1 MIEMAKI
8 IRDDEISIQLLKDKT
23 VAVIGYGSQGEAQAK
38 NIRDSGIDT
47 IIGLRRGGVSW
58 RKASEDGFQV
68 YEIGEAVKRGNVIL
82 MLIPDPVQPAVYRDF
97 VEPNVPKGSALVFA
111 HAFNIHY
118 KQIVPP
124 QWLDVVLVA
133 PKAPG
138 PALREAYVRGSGVPG
153 LIAVHQDYTGN
164 ASKVAMELAK
174 ALGLSRIGL
183 IETSFKEEVETDLF
197 GEQAVLCGG
206 VSSLI
211 KSGFEIL
218 VEAGY
223 QPEVAYFEV
232 LNELKLIVDLIW
244 SKGLSGMWQAVSDTA
259 KYGGLT
265 RGPYLIDE
273 DVKRKMKKLLED
285 IQSGVFA
292 REWILENSSNQ
303 VVLKMLVEREK
314 SHLIENVGRKI
325 RSMVYG

>member
-1 MIEMAKI
+1 MARI
-8 IRDDEISIQLLKDKT
+8 IRDDEISIELIKNKT

-38 NIRDSGIDT
+38 NIRDSGVKT
-47 IIGLRRGGVSW
+47 IIGLRREGSSW
-58 RKASEDGFQV
+58 KRASEDGFEV
-68 YEIGEAVKRGNVIL
+68 YEIGEAVKRSSIIL
-82 MLIPDPVQPAVYRDF
+82 MLIPDPAQPAVYRDH
-97 VEPNVPKGSALVFA
+97 VEPNVSKGSTLVFA
-111 HAFNIHY
+111 HAFNVHY
-118 KQIVPP
+118 RQIVPSP
-124 QWLDVVLVA
+124 WLDVVLVA

-138 PALREAYVRGSGVPG
+138 PALRDAYVRGTGVPG

-164 ASKVAMELAK
+164 ASRTVREVAK
-174 ALGLSRIGL
+174 AVGLSRIGL

-265 RGPYLIDE
+265 RGPILIDE
-273 DVKRKMKKLLED
+273 DVKRKMRKLLED
-285 IQSGVFA
+285 VQTGVFA

-303 VVLKMLVEREK
+303 VVLKTLVERERN
-314 SHLIENVGRKI
+314 HMIETVGRKI

>member
-1 MIEMAKI
+1 MARI
-8 IRDDEISIQLLKDKT
+8 IRDDEISIELIKNKT

-38 NIRDSGIDT
+38 NIRDSGVKT
-47 IIGLRRGGVSW
+47 IIGLRREGASW
-58 RKASEDGFQV
+58 KRASEDGFEV
-68 YEIGEAVKRGNVIL
+68 YEIGEAVKRSSIIL
-82 MLIPDPVQPAVYRDF
+82 MLIPDPAQPAVYRDH
-97 VEPNVPKGSALVFA
+97 VEPNVSKGSTLVFA

-118 KQIVPP
+118 RQIVPSP
-124 QWLDVVLVA
+124 WLDVVLVA

-138 PALREAYVRGSGVPG
+138 PALRDAYVRGTGVPG

-164 ASKVAMELAK
+164 ASRTVRELAK
-174 ALGLSRIGL
+174 AVGLSRIGL

-265 RGPYLIDE
+265 RGPILIDE
-273 DVKRKMKKLLED
+273 DVKRKMRKLLED
-285 IQSGVFA
+285 VQTGVFA

-303 VVLKMLVEREK
+303 VVLKTLVERERN
-314 SHLIENVGRKI
+314 HLIETVGRKI

>member
-1 MIEMAKI
+1 MARI
-8 IRDDEISIQLLKDKT
+8 IRDDEISIELIKNKT

-38 NIRDSGIDT
+38 NIRDSGVKT
-47 IIGLRRGGVSW
+47 IIGLRREGASW
-58 RKASEDGFQV
+58 KRASEDGFEV
-68 YEIGEAVKRGNVIL
+68 YEIGEAVKRGSIIL
-82 MLIPDPVQPAVYRDF
+82 MLIPDPAQPAVYRDH
-97 VEPNVPKGSALVFA
+97 VEPNVSKGSTLVFA

-118 KQIVPP
+118 RQIVPSP
-124 QWLDVVLVA
+124 WLDVVLVA

-138 PALREAYVRGSGVPG
+138 PALRDAYVRGTGVPG

-164 ASKVAMELAK
+164 ASRTVREVAK
-174 ALGLSRIGL
+174 AVGLSRIGL

-265 RGPYLIDE
+265 RGPILIDE
-273 DVKRKMKKLLED
+273 DVKRKMRRLLED
-285 IQSGVFA
+285 VQTGVFA

-303 VVLKMLVEREK
+303 IVLKTLVEKERN
-314 SHLIENVGRKI
+314 HLIETVGRKI

>member
-1 MIEMAKI
+1 
-8 IRDDEISIQLLKDKT
+8 
-23 VAVIGYGSQGEAQAK
+23 
-38 NIRDSGIDT
+38 
-47 IIGLRRGGVSW
+47 
-58 RKASEDGFQV
+58 
-68 YEIGEAVKRGNVIL
+68 
-82 MLIPDPVQPAVYRDF
+82 
-97 VEPNVPKGSALVFA
+97 
-111 HAFNIHY
+111 
-118 KQIVPP
+118 
-124 QWLDVVLVA
+124 VA

-138 PALREAYVRGSGVPG
+138 PALREAYVRGTGVPG

-164 ASKVAMELAK
+164 ASRIVRELGK
-174 ALGLSRIGL
+174 AVGLSRIGL

-273 DVKRKMKKLLED
+273 DVKRKMRKLLED
-285 IQSGVFA
+285 VQTGVFA

-303 VVLKMLVEREK
+303 VVLKTLVERERN
-314 SHLIENVGRKI
+314 HLIETVGRKI

>member
-1 MIEMAKI
+1 MARI
-8 IRDDEISIQLLKDKT
+8 IRDEDITIELIRDKT

-38 NIRDSGIDT
+38 NIRDSGIKT
-47 IIGLRRGGVSW
+47 ILGLRKDGLSW
-58 RKASEDGFQV
+58 KRAVEDGFEV
-68 YEIGEAVKRGNVIL
+68 YEIGEAVRRGDIVM
-82 MLIPDPVQPAVYRDF
+82 MLLPDPVQPKVYEEH
-97 VEPNVPKGSALVFA
+97 VAQNISKGSTLVFA

-118 KQIVPP
+118 RQIVPAP
-124 QWLDVVLVA
+124 WLDVVLVA

-138 PALREAYVRGSGVPG
+138 PALRDAYVRGTGVPG

-164 ASKVAMELAK
+164 ASKIVRELAK
-174 ALGLSRIGL
+174 AIGLSRVGL
-183 IETSFKEEVETDLF
+183 IESSFKEEVETDLF

-211 KSGFEIL
+211 KSGFEVL

-244 SKGLSGMWQAVSDTA
+244 AKGLSGMWQAVSDTA

-273 DVKRKMKKLLED
+273 DVKKKMKKLLED

-292 REWILENSSNQ
+292 REWVLENNSNQ
-303 VVLKMLVEREK
+303 VVLRTLMEREK
-314 SHLIENVGRKI
+314 NHLIEVVGSRIRKLI
-325 RSMVYG
+325 GK

>member
-1 MIEMAKI
+1 MARI
-8 IRDDEISIQLLKDKT
+8 IRDGEISIELIKNKT

-38 NIRDSGIDT
+38 NIRDSGVKT
-47 IIGLRRGGVSW
+47 IIGLRREGASW
-58 RKASEDGFQV
+58 KKASEDGFEV
-68 YEIGEAVKRGNVIL
+68 YEIGEAVKRSSIIL
-82 MLIPDPVQPAVYRDF
+82 MLIPDPAQPAVYRDH
-97 VEPNVPKGSALVFA
+97 VEPNVSKGSTLVFA

-118 KQIVPP
+118 RQIVPSP
-124 QWLDVVLVA
+124 WLNVVLVA

-138 PALREAYVRGSGVPG
+138 PALRDAYVRGTGVPG
-153 LIAVHQDYTGN
+153 LIAVHQDYTGD
-164 ASKVAMELAK
+164 ASKTVREVAK
-174 ALGLSRIGL
+174 AVGLSRIGL

-211 KSGFEIL
+211 KSGFETL

-244 SKGLSGMWQAVSDTA
+244 SKGLSGMWQSVSDTA

-273 DVKRKMKKLLED
+273 DVKRKMRKLLED
-285 IQSGVFA
+285 VQTGVFA

-303 VVLKMLVEREK
+303 VVLKTLVEREGN
-314 SHLIENVGRKI
+314 HLIETVGRKI

>member
-1 MIEMAKI
+1 MARI
-8 IRDDEISIQLLKDKT
+8 IKDEEISIGLIKGKT
-23 VAVIGYGSQGEAQAK
+23 VAVVGYGSQGEAQAK
-38 NIRDSGIDT
+38 NIRDSGIKT
-47 IIGLRRGGVSW
+47 IIGLRREGGSW
-58 RKASEDGFQV
+58 KRASEDGFDV
-68 YEIGEAVKRGNVIL
+68 YEIGEAVKKAEIVL
-82 MLIPDPVQPAVYRDF
+82 MLVPDPAQPKIYKEH
-97 VEPNVPKGSALVFA
+97 VEPNLSKGSTLVFA

-118 KQIVPP
+118 RQIVPVP
-124 QWLDVVLVA
+124 WLDVVLVA

-138 PALREAYVRGSGVPG
+138 PALRDAYVRGTGVPG

-164 ASKVAMELAK
+164 ASKMVRELAK
-174 ALGLSRIGL
+174 TIGLSRIGL

-197 GEQAVLCGG
+197 GEQSVLCGG
-206 VSSLI
+206 VASLI
-211 KSGFEIL
+211 KSGFEVL

-244 SKGLSGMWQAVSDTA
+244 AKGLSGMWQAVSDTA

-273 DVKRKMKKLLED
+273 DVKKKMRKLLED

-292 REWILENSSNQ
+292 REWVLENSSNQ
-303 VVLKMLVEREK
+303 VVLKTLVEKEK
-314 SHLIENVGRKI
+314 NHLIEKTGSKI
-325 RSMVYG
+325 RSIVYK

>member
-1 MIEMAKI
+1 MARI
-8 IRDDEISIQLLKDKT
+8 IRDDEISIELIKNKT

-38 NIRDSGIDT
+38 NIRDSGVKT
-47 IIGLRRGGVSW
+47 IIGLRSGGASW
-58 RKASEDGFQV
+58 RKASDDGFEV
-68 YEIGEAVKRGNVIL
+68 YEIGEAVKKSSIIL
-82 MLIPDPVQPAVYRDF
+82 MLIPDPAQPAVYRDH
-97 VEPNVPKGSALVFA
+97 VEPNVSKGSTLVFA

-118 KQIVPP
+118 RQIVPSP
-124 QWLDVVLVA
+124 WLDVVLVA

-138 PALREAYVRGSGVPG
+138 PALRDAYVRGTGVPG

-164 ASKVAMELAK
+164 ASRIVRELAK
-174 ALGLSRIGL
+174 AVGLSRIGL

-273 DVKRKMKKLLED
+273 EVKRKMRKLLKD
-285 IQSGVFA
+285 VQTGVFA

-303 VVLKMLVEREK
+303 VVLKTLVERER

-325 RSMVYG
+325 RSMIYG

>member
-1 MIEMAKI
+1 MARI
-8 IRDDEISIQLLKDKT
+8 IRDDEISIELIKNKT

-38 NIRDSGIDT
+38 NIRDSGVKT
-47 IIGLRRGGVSW
+47 IIGLRSGGASW
-58 RKASEDGFQV
+58 KKASDDGFEV
-68 YEIGEAVKRGNVIL
+68 YEIGEAVKRSSVIL
-82 MLIPDPVQPAVYRDF
+82 MLIPDPAQPAVYRDH
-97 VEPNVPKGSALVFA
+97 VEPNVSKGSTLVFA

-118 KQIVPP
+118 GQIVPSP
-124 QWLDVVLVA
+124 WLDVVLVA

-138 PALREAYVRGSGVPG
+138 PALRDAYVRGTGVPG

-164 ASKVAMELAK
+164 ASRIVRELAK
-174 ALGLSRIGL
+174 AVGLSRIGL

-232 LNELKLIVDLIW
+232 LNELKLIVDLVW

-273 DVKRKMKKLLED
+273 EVKRKMRKLLED
-285 IQSGVFA
+285 IQTGVFA

-303 VVLKMLVEREK
+303 VVLKTLVERER

-325 RSMVYG
+325 RSMIYG

>member
-1 MIEMAKI
+1 MVRI
-8 IRDDEISIQLLKDKT
+8 IRDEEISIELIKDRT
-23 VAVIGYGSQGEAQAK
+23 VVMIGYGSQGEAQAK
-38 NIRDSGIDT
+38 NIRDSGIKT
-47 IIGLRRGGVSW
+47 ILGLRRGGPSW
-58 RKASEDGFQV
+58 KRASEEGFEV
-68 YEIGEAVKRGNVIL
+68 YDIGEAVKKGDIVI
-82 MLIPDPVQPAVYRDF
+82 MLIPDPAQPKVYEEH
-97 VEPNVPKGSALVFA
+97 VAPNISKGSTLVFA
-111 HAFNIHY
+111 HAFNIY
-118 KQIVPP
+118 YRQIIPAP
-124 QWLDVVLVA
+124 WLDIVLVA

-138 PALREAYVRGSGVPG
+138 PALRDAYVHGTGVPG
-153 LIAVHQDYTGN
+153 LIAVYQDYTGN
-164 ASKVAMELAK
+164 ASKIVRELAK
-174 ALGLSRIGL
+174 AIGLSRAGL
-183 IETSFKEEVETDLF
+183 IESSFKEEVETDLF

-244 SKGLSGMWQAVSDTA
+244 AKGLSGMWQAVSDTA

-273 DVKRKMKKLLED
+273 DVKRKMRKLLED

-292 REWILENSSNQ
+292 REWVLENNSNQ
-303 VVLKMLVEREK
+303 VVLRALMEKERN
-314 SHLIENVGRKI
+314 HLIEAVGEKI
-325 RSMVYG
+325 RAMIKR

>member
-1 MIEMAKI
+1 MARI
-8 IRDDEISIQLLKDKT
+8 IRDDEISIELIKNKT

-38 NIRDSGIDT
+38 NIRDSGVKT
-47 IIGLRRGGVSW
+47 IIGLRRGGASW
-58 RKASEDGFQV
+58 KRASEDGFEV
-68 YEIGEAVKRGNVIL
+68 YEIGEAVKRSSIIL
-82 MLIPDPVQPAVYRDF
+82 MLIPDPAQPAVYRDH
-97 VEPNVPKGSALVFA
+97 VEPNVSKGSTLVFA
-111 HAFNIHY
+111 HAFNVHY
-118 KQIVPP
+118 RQIVPSP
-124 QWLDVVLVA
+124 WLDVVLVA

-138 PALREAYVRGSGVPG
+138 PALRDAYVRGTGVPG

-164 ASKVAMELAK
+164 ASRTVREVAK
-174 ALGLSRIGL
+174 AVGLSRIGL

-265 RGPYLIDE
+265 RGPILIDE
-273 DVKRKMKKLLED
+273 NVKRKMRKLLED
-285 IQSGVFA
+285 VQTGVFA
-292 REWILENSSNQ
+292 REWMLENSSNQ
-303 VVLKMLVEREK
+303 VVLKTLVERERN
-314 SHLIENVGRKI
+314 HMIETVGRKI

>member
-1 MIEMAKI
+1 MSKI
-8 IRDDEISIQLLKDKT
+8 IRDEDIKIELIKNKT
-23 VAVIGYGSQGEAQAK
+23 VAIIGYGSQGEAQAK
-38 NIRDSGIDT
+38 NLRDSGIKT
-47 IIGLRRGGVSW
+47 ILGLRKDGSSW
-58 RKASEDGFQV
+58 KRASEDGFEV
-68 YEIGEAVKRGNVIL
+68 YEIGEAVRRSNIVM
-82 MLIPDPVQPAVYRDF
+82 MLLPDPVQPKVYEEH
-97 VEPNVPKGSALVFA
+97 VAQNISKGSTLVFA

-118 KQIVPP
+118 RQIVPAP
-124 QWLDVVLVA
+124 WLDVVLVA

-138 PALREAYVRGSGVPG
+138 PALRDAYVHGSGAPG

-164 ASKVAMELAK
+164 ASKIVRELAK
-174 ALGLSRIGL
+174 AIGLSRVGL
-183 IETSFKEEVETDLF
+183 IESSFKEEVETDLF

-244 SKGLSGMWQAVSDTA
+244 AKGLSGMWQAVSDTA

-273 DVKRKMKKLLED
+273 DVKKKMRKLLED

-292 REWILENSSNQ
+292 KEWVLENNSNQ
-303 VVLKMLVEREK
+303 VVLKTLMEKERN
-314 SHLIENVGRKI
+314 HLIEVVGSRI
-325 RSMVYG
+325 RAMIKK

>member
-1 MIEMAKI
+1 MARI
-8 IRDDEISIQLLKDKT
+8 IRDDEISIELIKNKT

-38 NIRDSGIDT
+38 NIRDSGVKT
-47 IIGLRRGGVSW
+47 IIGLRREGASW
-58 RKASEDGFQV
+58 KRASEDGFEV
-68 YEIGEAVKRGNVIL
+68 YEIGEAVKRSSIIL
-82 MLIPDPVQPAVYRDF
+82 MLIPDPAQPAVYRDH
-97 VEPNVPKGSALVFA
+97 VEPNVSKGSTLVFA
-111 HAFNIHY
+111 HAFNVHY
-118 KQIVPP
+118 RQIVPSP
-124 QWLDVVLVA
+124 WLDVVLVA

-138 PALREAYVRGSGVPG
+138 PALRDAYVRGTGVPG

-164 ASKVAMELAK
+164 ASRTVREVAK
-174 ALGLSRIGL
+174 AVGLSRIGL

-265 RGPYLIDE
+265 RGPILIDE
-273 DVKRKMKKLLED
+273 DVKRKMRKLLED
-285 IQSGVFA
+285 VQTGVFA

-303 VVLKMLVEREK
+303 VVLKTLVERERN
-314 SHLIENVGRKI
+314 HMIETVGRKI

>member
-1 MIEMAKI
+1 MARI
-8 IRDDEISIQLLKDKT
+8 IRDDEISIELIKNRT

-38 NIRDSGIDT
+38 NIRDSGVKT
-47 IIGLRRGGVSW
+47 IIGLRREGASW
-58 RKASEDGFQV
+58 KKASEDGFEV
-68 YEIGEAVKRGNVIL
+68 YEIGEAVKRSSIIL
-82 MLIPDPVQPAVYRDF
+82 MLIPDPVQPAVYRDH
-97 VEPNVPKGSALVFA
+97 VEPNVSKGSTLVFA

-118 KQIVPP
+118 RQIVPSP
-124 QWLDVVLVA
+124 WLDVVLVA

-138 PALREAYVRGSGVPG
+138 PALRDAYVRGTGVPG

-164 ASKVAMELAK
+164 ASKTVREIAK
-174 ALGLSRIGL
+174 AVGLSRIGL

-285 IQSGVFA
+285 VQTGVFA

-303 VVLKMLVEREK
+303 VVLKTLVERERN
-314 SHLIENVGRKI
+314 HLIETVGRKI

>member
-1 MIEMAKI
+1 MARI
-8 IRDDEISIQLLKDKT
+8 IRDEEISIELIKGRT
-23 VAVIGYGSQGEAQAK
+23 VTVVGYGSQGEAQAK
-38 NIRDSGIDT
+38 NIRDSGIKT
-47 IIGLRRGGVSW
+47 IVGLRRDGGSW
-58 RKASEDGFQV
+58 KRATEDGFDV
-68 YEIGEAVKRGNVIL
+68 YEIGEAVKKAEIVL
-82 MLIPDPVQPAVYRDF
+82 MLVPDPAQPKIYKEH
-97 VEPNVPKGSALVFA
+97 VEPNLSKGSTLVFA

-118 KQIVPP
+118 RQVVPAP
-124 QWLDVVLVA
+124 WLDVVLVA

-138 PALREAYVRGSGVPG
+138 PALRDAYVHGTGVPG
-153 LIAVHQDYTGN
+153 LIAVHQDYTGD
-164 ASKVAMELAK
+164 ASKTVRELAK
-174 ALGLSRIGL
+174 AVGLSRIGL

-197 GEQAVLCGG
+197 GEQSVLCGG

-211 KSGFEIL
+211 KSGFEVL

-244 SKGLSGMWQAVSDTA
+244 AKGLSGMWQAVSDTA

-273 DVKRKMKKLLED
+273 DVKKKMRKLLED

-292 REWILENSSNQ
+292 REWVLENSSNQ
-303 VVLKMLVEREK
+303 VVLKTLVEKEK
-314 SHLIENVGRKI
+314 NHLIEKTGSKI
-325 RSMVYG
+325 RSMVYK

>member
-1 MIEMAKI
+1 MARI
-8 IRDDEISIQLLKDKT
+8 IRDEDITIELIRDKT

-38 NIRDSGIDT
+38 NIRDSGIKT
-47 IIGLRRGGVSW
+47 ILGLRKDGLSW
-58 RKASEDGFQV
+58 KRAVEDGFEV
-68 YEIGEAVKRGNVIL
+68 YEIGEAVRRGDIVM
-82 MLIPDPVQPAVYRDF
+82 MLLPDPVQPKVYEEH
-97 VEPNVPKGSALVFA
+97 VAQNISKGSTLVFA

-118 KQIVPP
+118 RQIVPAP
-124 QWLDVVLVA
+124 WLDVVLVA

-138 PALREAYVRGSGVPG
+138 PALRDAYVRGTGVPG

-164 ASKVAMELAK
+164 ASKIVKELAK
-174 ALGLSRIGL
+174 AIGLSRVGL
-183 IETSFKEEVETDLF
+183 IESSFKEEVETDLF

-211 KSGFEIL
+211 KSGFEVL

-244 SKGLSGMWQAVSDTA
+244 AKGLSGMWQAVSDTA

-273 DVKRKMKKLLED
+273 DVKKKMKKLLED

-292 REWILENSSNQ
+292 REWVLENNSNQ
-303 VVLKMLVEREK
+303 VVLRTLMEREK
-314 SHLIENVGRKI
+314 NHLIEVVGSRIRKLI
-325 RSMVYG
+325 GK

>member
-1 MIEMAKI
+1 MARI
-8 IRDDEISIQLLKDKT
+8 IRDEEISIELIKGKT
-23 VAVIGYGSQGEAQAK
+23 VAVVGYGSQGEAQAK
-38 NIRDSGIDT
+38 NIRDSGIKT
-47 IIGLRRGGVSW
+47 IIGLRREGASW
-58 RKASEDGFQV
+58 KKASEDGFEV
-68 YEIGEAVKRGNVIL
+68 SEIGEAVKKADIVL
-82 MLIPDPVQPAVYRDF
+82 MLIPDPAQPKIYKEH
-97 VEPNVPKGSALVFA
+97 VEPSIPKGSTLVFA

-118 KQIVPP
+118 KQIVPAP
-124 QWLDVVLVA
+124 WLDVVLVA

-138 PALREAYVRGSGVPG
+138 PALRDAYVQGTGVPG

-164 ASKVAMELAK
+164 ASKTVRELAK
-174 ALGLSRIGL
+174 AIGLSRIGL

-197 GEQAVLCGG
+197 GEQSVLCGG

-211 KSGFEIL
+211 KNGFEVL

-244 SKGLSGMWQAVSDTA
+244 AKGLSGMWQAVSDTA

-273 DVKRKMKKLLED
+273 DVKRKMRKLLED

-292 REWILENSSNQ
+292 REWVLENSSNQ
-303 VVLKMLVEREK
+303 VVLKTLVEKEK
-314 SHLIENVGRKI
+314 NHLIEKTGSKI
-325 RSMVYG
+325 RSMIYK

>member
-1 MIEMAKI
+1 MAEI
-8 IRDDEISIQLLKDKT
+8 IRDEDIKIELIKNKT
-23 VAVIGYGSQGEAQAK
+23 IAVIGYGSQGEAQAK
-38 NIRDSGIDT
+38 NIRDSGIRT
-47 IIGLRRGGVSW
+47 ILGLRKDGASW
-58 RKASEDGFQV
+58 KKASEDGFEV
-68 YEIGEAVKRGNVIL
+68 YEIGEAVRRSDIIM
-82 MLIPDPVQPAVYRDF
+82 MLLPDPVQPRVYEEH
-97 VEPNVPKGSALVFA
+97 VAKNISKGSTLVFA

-118 KQIVPP
+118 KQIVPAP
-124 QWLDVVLVA
+124 WLDVVLIA

-138 PALREAYVRGSGVPG
+138 PALRDAYVRGTGVPG

-164 ASKVAMELAK
+164 ASKIVRELAK
-174 ALGLSRIGL
+174 AIGLSRVGL
-183 IETSFKEEVETDLF
+183 IESSFKEEVETDLF

-211 KSGFEIL
+211 KSGFEVL

-244 SKGLSGMWQAVSDTA
+244 ARGLSGMWQAVSDTA

-273 DVKRKMKKLLED
+273 EVKKKMRKLLED

-292 REWILENSSNQ
+292 REWVLENNSNQ
-303 VVLKMLVEREK
+303 VVLRTLMERERNHPIEVVG
-314 SHLIENVGRKI
+314 SRIRELIKR
-325 RSMVYG
+325 

>member
-1 MIEMAKI
+1 M
-8 IRDDEISIQLLKDKT
+8 LL
-23 VAVIGYGSQGEAQAK
+23 
-38 NIRDSGIDT
+38 
-47 IIGLRRGGVSW
+47 L
-58 RKASEDGFQV
+58 
-68 YEIGEAVKRGNVIL
+68 
-82 MLIPDPVQPAVYRDF
+82 PDPVQPKVYEEH
-97 VEPNVPKGSALVFA
+97 VAQNISKGSTLVFA

-118 KQIVPP
+118 NQIVPAP
-124 QWLDVVLVA
+124 WLDVVLVA

-138 PALREAYVRGSGVPG
+138 PALRDAYVHGSGAPG

-164 ASKVAMELAK
+164 ASKIVRELAK
-174 ALGLSRIGL
+174 AIGLSRVGL
-183 IETSFKEEVETDLF
+183 IESSFKEEVETDLF

-244 SKGLSGMWQAVSDTA
+244 AKGLSGMWQAVSDTA

-273 DVKRKMKKLLED
+273 DVKKKMRKLLED

-292 REWILENSSNQ
+292 REWVLENNSNQ
-303 VVLKMLVEREK
+303 VVLKTLMEKERN
-314 SHLIENVGRKI
+314 HLIEVVGSRI
-325 RSMVYG
+325 RAMIKK

>member
-1 MIEMAKI
+1 M
-8 IRDDEISIQLLKDKT
+8 IRDDEISIELIKNKT

-38 NIRDSGIDT
+38 NIRDSGVKT
-47 IIGLRRGGVSW
+47 IIGLRREGASW
-58 RKASEDGFQV
+58 KRASEDGFEV
-68 YEIGEAVKRGNVIL
+68 YEISEAVKRSSIIL
-82 MLIPDPVQPAVYRDF
+82 MLIPDPAQPAVYRDH
-97 VEPNVPKGSALVFA
+97 VEPNISKGSTLVFA

-118 KQIVPP
+118 RQIVPSP
-124 QWLDVVLVA
+124 WLDVVLVA

-138 PALREAYVRGSGVPG
+138 PALRDAYVRGTGVPG

-164 ASKVAMELAK
+164 ASRTVREVAK
-174 ALGLSRIGL
+174 AVGLSRIGL
-183 IETSFKEEVETDLF
+183 IETSFREEVETDLF

-211 KSGFEIL
+211 KTGFEIL

-265 RGPYLIDE
+265 RGPILIDE
-273 DVKRKMKKLLED
+273 DVKRKMRKLLED
-285 IQSGVFA
+285 VQTGVFA

-303 VVLKMLVEREK
+303 VVLRNLVERERN
-314 SHLIENVGRKI
+314 HLIETVGRKI

>member
-1 MIEMAKI
+1 MARI
-8 IRDDEISIQLLKDKT
+8 IRDDEISIELIKNKT

-38 NIRDSGIDT
+38 NIRDSGVNT
-47 IIGLRRGGVSW
+47 IIGLRREGSSW
-58 RKASEDGFQV
+58 RRASEDGFEV
-68 YEIGEAVKRGNVIL
+68 YEISEAVRKSSIIL
-82 MLIPDPVQPAVYRDF
+82 MLIPDPAQPAVYRDH
-97 VEPNVPKGSALVFA
+97 VEPNISKGSTLVFA

-118 KQIVPP
+118 RQIVPSP
-124 QWLDVVLVA
+124 WLDVVLVA

-138 PALREAYVRGSGVPG
+138 PALREAYVRGTGVPG

-164 ASKVAMELAK
+164 ASRIVRELGK
-174 ALGLSRIGL
+174 AVGLSRIGL

-273 DVKRKMKKLLED
+273 DVKRKMRKLLED
-285 IQSGVFA
+285 VQTGVFA

-303 VVLKMLVEREK
+303 VVLKTLVERERN
-314 SHLIENVGRKI
+314 HLIETVGRKI

>member
-1 MIEMAKI
+1 MSKI
-8 IRDDEISIQLLKDKT
+8 IRDEEIKIELLKNKT

-38 NIRDSGIDT
+38 NLRDSGIKT
-47 IIGLRRGGVSW
+47 ILGLRKDGSSW
-58 RKASEDGFQV
+58 KRASEDGFEV
-68 YEIGEAVKRGNVIL
+68 YEIGEAVRESNIV
-82 MLIPDPVQPAVYRDF
+82 MLLLPDPVQPKVYEEH
-97 VEPNVPKGSALVFA
+97 VAQNISKGSTLVFA

-118 KQIVPP
+118 NQIVPAP
-124 QWLDVVLVA
+124 WLDVVLVA

-138 PALREAYVRGSGVPG
+138 PALRDAYVHGSGAPG

-164 ASKVAMELAK
+164 ASKIVRELAK
-174 ALGLSRIGL
+174 AIGLSRVGL
-183 IETSFKEEVETDLF
+183 IESSFKEEVETDLF

-244 SKGLSGMWQAVSDTA
+244 AKGLSGMWQAVSDTA

-273 DVKRKMKKLLED
+273 DVKKKMRKLLED

-292 REWILENSSNQ
+292 REWVLENNSNQ
-303 VVLKMLVEREK
+303 VVLKTLMEKERN
-314 SHLIENVGRKI
+314 HLIEVVGSRI
-325 RSMVYG
+325 RAMIKK

>member
-1 MIEMAKI
+1 MARI
-8 IRDDEISIQLLKDKT
+8 IRDDEISIELIKNKT

-38 NIRDSGIDT
+38 NIRDSGVKT
-47 IIGLRRGGVSW
+47 IIGLRKGGASW
-58 RKASEDGFQV
+58 RRASEDGFEV
-68 YEIGEAVKRGNVIL
+68 YDIGEAVKRSSVIL
-82 MLIPDPVQPAVYRDF
+82 MLIPDPAQPAVYRDF
-97 VEPNVPKGSALVFA
+97 VEPNISKGSTLVFA

-118 KQIVPP
+118 RQIVPSL
-124 QWLDVVLVA
+124 WLDVVLVA

-138 PALREAYVRGSGVPG
+138 PALRDAYVRGTGVPG

-164 ASKVAMELAK
+164 ASKLVRELAK
-174 ALGLSRIGL
+174 AVGLSRIGL

-244 SKGLSGMWQAVSDTA
+244 SRGLSGMWQAVSDTA

-265 RGPYLIDE
+265 RGPFLIDE
-273 DVKRKMKKLLED
+273 DVKKKMKKLLED
-285 IQSGVFA
+285 IQTGVFA

-303 VVLKMLVEREK
+303 VVLKTLVEREK
-314 SHLIENVGRKI
+314 NHLIETVGRKL
-325 RSMVYG
+325 RSMIYG

>member
-1 MIEMAKI
+1 MARI
-8 IRDDEISIQLLKDKT
+8 IRDGEISIELIKNKT

-38 NIRDSGIDT
+38 NIRESGVKT
-47 IIGLRRGGVSW
+47 IIGLRREGASW
-58 RKASEDGFQV
+58 KKASEDGFEV
-68 YEIGEAVKRGNVIL
+68 YEIGEAVKRSSIIL
-82 MLIPDPVQPAVYRDF
+82 MLIPDPAQPAVYRHH
-97 VEPNVPKGSALVFA
+97 VEPNVSKGSTLVFA

-118 KQIVPP
+118 RQIVPSP
-124 QWLDVVLVA
+124 WLNVVLVA

-138 PALREAYVRGSGVPG
+138 PALRDAYVRGTGVPG
-153 LIAVHQDYTGN
+153 LIAVHQDYTGD
-164 ASKVAMELAK
+164 ASRIVREVAK
-174 ALGLSRIGL
+174 AVGLSRIGL

-211 KSGFEIL
+211 KSGFETL

-244 SKGLSGMWQAVSDTA
+244 SKGLSGMWQSVSDTA

-273 DVKRKMKKLLED
+273 DVKSKMRKLLED
-285 IQSGVFA
+285 VQTGVFA

-303 VVLKMLVEREK
+303 VVLRTLVEREGN
-314 SHLIENVGRKI
+314 HLIETVGRKI

>member
-1 MIEMAKI
+1 MSKI
-8 IRDDEISIQLLKDKT
+8 IRDEDIKIELLKNKT

-38 NIRDSGIDT
+38 NLRDSGIKT
-47 IIGLRRGGVSW
+47 ILGLRKDGSSW
-58 RKASEDGFQV
+58 KRASEDGFEV
-68 YEIGEAVKRGNVIL
+68 YEIGEAVRESNIV
-82 MLIPDPVQPAVYRDF
+82 MLLLPDPVQPKVYEEH
-97 VEPNVPKGSALVFA
+97 VAQNISKGSTLVFA

-118 KQIVPP
+118 NQIVPAP
-124 QWLDVVLVA
+124 WLDVVLVA

-138 PALREAYVRGSGVPG
+138 PALRDAYVHGSGAPG

-164 ASKVAMELAK
+164 ASKIVRELAK
-174 ALGLSRIGL
+174 AIGLSRVGL
-183 IETSFKEEVETDLF
+183 IESSFKEEVETDLF

-244 SKGLSGMWQAVSDTA
+244 AKGLSGMWQAVSDTA

-273 DVKRKMKKLLED
+273 DVKKKMRKLLED

-292 REWILENSSNQ
+292 REWVLENNSNQ
-303 VVLKMLVEREK
+303 VVLKTLMEKERN
-314 SHLIENVGRKI
+314 HLIEVVGSRI
-325 RSMVYG
+325 RAMIKK

>member
-1 MIEMAKI
+1 MARI
-8 IRDDEISIQLLKDKT
+8 IRDDDITIELIKNKT

-38 NIRDSGIDT
+38 NIRDSGIRT
-47 IIGLRRGGVSW
+47 ILGLRKDGASW
-58 RKASEDGFQV
+58 KRAVEDGFEV
-68 YEIGEAVKRGNVIL
+68 YEIGEAVRKGDIVM
-82 MLIPDPVQPAVYRDF
+82 MLLPDPAQPKVYEEH
-97 VEPNVPKGSALVFA
+97 VAPNILKGSTLVFA
-111 HAFNIHY
+111 HAFNIY
-118 KQIVPP
+118 YRQIVPAT
-124 QWLDVVLVA
+124 WLDVVLVA

-138 PALREAYVRGSGVPG
+138 PALRDAYVHGTGVPG

-164 ASKVAMELAK
+164 ASKIVRELAK
-174 ALGLSRIGL
+174 AIGLSRVGL
-183 IETSFKEEVETDLF
+183 IESSFKEEVETDLF

-244 SKGLSGMWQAVSDTA
+244 AKGLSGMWQAVSDTA

-273 DVKRKMKKLLED
+273 DVKKKMRKLLED

-292 REWILENSSNQ
+292 REWVLENNSNQ
-303 VVLKMLVEREK
+303 VVLKTLMERERN
-314 SHLIENVGRKI
+314 HLIEVVGSRIRAMIRK
-325 RSMVYG
+325 

>member
-1 MIEMAKI
+1 MARI
-8 IRDDEISIQLLKDKT
+8 IRDDEISFELIKNKT

-38 NIRDSGIDT
+38 NIRDSGVET
-47 IIGLRRGGVSW
+47 IIGLRREGASW
-58 RKASEDGFQV
+58 RRASEDGFKV
-68 YEIGEAVKRGNVIL
+68 YEMGEAVKRSSVIL
-82 MLIPDPVQPAVYRDF
+82 MLIPDPAQPAVYRQH
-97 VEPNVPKGSALVFA
+97 VEPNVSKGSTLVFA

-118 KQIVPP
+118 RQIVPSP
-124 QWLDVVLVA
+124 WLDVVLVA

-138 PALREAYVRGSGVPG
+138 PALRDAYVRGTGVPG

-164 ASKVAMELAK
+164 ASRTVREVAK
-174 ALGLSRIGL
+174 AVGLSRIGL

-211 KSGFEIL
+211 KSGFETL

-265 RGPYLIDE
+265 RGPILIDE
-273 DVKRKMKKLLED
+273 DVKRKMRRLLED
-285 IQSGVFA
+285 VQTGVFA

-303 VVLKMLVEREK
+303 VVLKTLVERERN
-314 SHLIENVGRKI
+314 HLIETVGRKI
-325 RSMVYG
+325 RSMIYG

>member
-1 MIEMAKI
+1 MARI
-8 IRDDEISIQLLKDKT
+8 IKDEEISIELIKGKT
-23 VAVIGYGSQGEAQAK
+23 IAVVGYGSQGEAQAK
-38 NIRDSGIDT
+38 NIRDSGVKT
-47 IIGLRRGGVSW
+47 IIGLRREGGSW
-58 RKASEDGFQV
+58 KRASEDGFEV
-68 YEIGEAVKRGNVIL
+68 YEIGDAVKKAEIVL
-82 MLIPDPVQPAVYRDF
+82 MLIPDPAQPKIYKEH
-97 VEPNVPKGSALVFA
+97 VEPNLSKGSTLVFA

-118 KQIVPP
+118 RQIVPAP
-124 QWLDVVLVA
+124 WIDVVLAA

-138 PALREAYVRGSGVPG
+138 PALRDAYVHGTGVPG

-164 ASKVAMELAK
+164 ASKMVRELAK
-174 ALGLSRIGL
+174 AIGLSRIGL

-197 GEQAVLCGG
+197 GEQSVLCGG
-206 VSSLI
+206 VASLI
-211 KSGFEIL
+211 KSGFEVL

-244 SKGLSGMWQAVSDTA
+244 AKGLSGMWQAVSDTA

-273 DVKRKMKKLLED
+273 DVKKKMRKLLED

-292 REWILENSSNQ
+292 REWVLENSSNQ
-303 VVLKMLVEREK
+303 VVLKTLVEKEK
-314 SHLIENVGRKI
+314 NHLIEKTGSKI
-325 RSMVYG
+325 RSMVYK

>member
-1 MIEMAKI
+1 MARI
-8 IRDDEISIQLLKDKT
+8 IRDDEISIELIKNRT

-38 NIRDSGIDT
+38 NIRDSGVKT
-47 IIGLRRGGVSW
+47 IIGLRREGASW
-58 RKASEDGFQV
+58 KKASEDGFEV
-68 YEIGEAVKRGNVIL
+68 YEIGEAVKRSSIIL
-82 MLIPDPVQPAVYRDF
+82 MLIPDPAQPAVYRDH
-97 VEPNVPKGSALVFA
+97 VEPNISKGSTLVFA

-118 KQIVPP
+118 RQIVPSP
-124 QWLDVVLVA
+124 WLDVVLVA

-138 PALREAYVRGSGVPG
+138 PALRDAYVRGTGVPG

-164 ASKVAMELAK
+164 ASRTVREIAK
-174 ALGLSRIGL
+174 AVGLSRIGL

-285 IQSGVFA
+285 VQTGVFA

-303 VVLKMLVEREK
+303 VVLKTLVERERN
-314 SHLIENVGRKI
+314 HLIETVGRKI

>member
-1 MIEMAKI
+1 MARI
-8 IRDDEISIQLLKDKT
+8 IRDDEISIELIKNKT

-38 NIRDSGIDT
+38 NIRDSGVKT
-47 IIGLRRGGVSW
+47 IIGLRREGASW
-58 RKASEDGFQV
+58 KKASEDGFEV
-68 YEIGEAVKRGNVIL
+68 YEIGEAVKRSSIIL
-82 MLIPDPVQPAVYRDF
+82 MLIPDPAQPAVYRDH
-97 VEPNVPKGSALVFA
+97 VEPNVSKGSTLVFA
-111 HAFNIHY
+111 HAFNVHY
-118 KQIVPP
+118 RQIVPSP
-124 QWLDVVLVA
+124 WLDVVLVA

-138 PALREAYVRGSGVPG
+138 PALRDAYVRGTGVPG

-164 ASKVAMELAK
+164 ASRTVREVAK
-174 ALGLSRIGL
+174 AVGLSRIGL

-265 RGPYLIDE
+265 RGPLLIDE
-273 DVKRKMKKLLED
+273 DVKRKMRKLLED
-285 IQSGVFA
+285 VQTGVFA

-303 VVLKMLVEREK
+303 VVLKTLVERERN
-314 SHLIENVGRKI
+314 HMIETVGRKI

>member
-1 MIEMAKI
+1 
-8 IRDDEISIQLLKDKT
+8 
-23 VAVIGYGSQGEAQAK
+23 
-38 NIRDSGIDT
+38 
-47 IIGLRRGGVSW
+47 
-58 RKASEDGFQV
+58 
-68 YEIGEAVKRGNVIL
+68 EIGEAVKRSSIIL
-82 MLIPDPVQPAVYRDF
+82 MLIPDPAQPAVYRDH
-97 VEPNVPKGSALVFA
+97 VEPNVSKGSTLVFA

-118 KQIVPP
+118 RQIVPSP
-124 QWLDVVLVA
+124 WLDVVLVA

-138 PALREAYVRGSGVPG
+138 PALRDAYVRGTGVPG

-164 ASKVAMELAK
+164 ASRTVRELAK
-174 ALGLSRIGL
+174 AVGLSRIGL

-265 RGPYLIDE
+265 RGPILIDE
-273 DVKRKMKKLLED
+273 DVKRKMRKLLED
-285 IQSGVFA
+285 VQTGVFA

-303 VVLKMLVEREK
+303 VVLKTLVERERN
-314 SHLIENVGRKI
+314 HLIETVGRKI

>member
-1 MIEMAKI
+1 MARI
-8 IRDDEISIQLLKDKT
+8 IRDDEISMELIKNKT

-38 NIRDSGIDT
+38 NIRDSGLKT
-47 IIGLRRGGVSW
+47 IIGLRREGASW
-58 RKASEDGFQV
+58 RRASEEGFEV
-68 YEIGEAVKRGNVIL
+68 YEMGEAVKRSSIIL
-82 MLIPDPVQPAVYRDF
+82 MLIPDPAQPGVYRDH
-97 VEPNVPKGSALVFA
+97 VEPNVSKGSTLVFA

-118 KQIVPP
+118 RQIVPP

-138 PALREAYVRGSGVPG
+138 LALRDAYVHGTGVPG

-164 ASKVAMELAK
+164 ASKTVRELAK
-174 ALGLSRIGL
+174 AVGLSRIGL
-183 IETSFKEEVETDLF
+183 IETTFKEEVETDLF

-211 KSGFEIL
+211 KSGFETL

-244 SKGLSGMWQAVSDTA
+244 AKGLSGMWQAVSDTA

-273 DVKRKMKKLLED
+273 DAKRKMRKLLED
-285 IQSGVFA
+285 IQTGVFA
-292 REWILENSSNQ
+292 REWILENSSSQ
-303 VVLKMLVEREK
+303 VVLKTLVEREK
-314 SHLIENVGRKI
+314 SHLIETVGRKI
-325 RSMVYG
+325 RSLIYR

>member
-1 MIEMAKI
+1 MARI
-8 IRDDEISIQLLKDKT
+8 IRDEDIAIELIKNKT

-38 NIRDSGIDT
+38 NIRDSGIKT
-47 IIGLRRGGVSW
+47 ILGLRKDGPSW
-58 RKASEDGFQV
+58 KRAVEDGFEA
-68 YEIGEAVKRGNVIL
+68 YEIGEAVKRGDIIM
-82 MLIPDPVQPAVYRDF
+82 MLLPDPVQPRIYEEHVAQ
-97 VEPNVPKGSALVFA
+97 NISKGSTLVFA

-118 KQIVPP
+118 RQIVPAP
-124 QWLDVVLVA
+124 WLDVVLVA

-138 PALREAYVRGSGVPG
+138 PALRDAYVRGTGVPG

-164 ASKVAMELAK
+164 ASKIVRELAK
-174 ALGLSRIGL
+174 AIGLSRVGL
-183 IETSFKEEVETDLF
+183 IESSFKEEVETDLF

-211 KSGFEIL
+211 KSGFEVL

-244 SKGLSGMWQAVSDTA
+244 AKGLSGMWQAVSDTA

-273 DVKRKMKKLLED
+273 DVKKKMKKLLED

-292 REWILENSSNQ
+292 REWVLENNSNQ
-303 VVLKMLVEREK
+303 VVLRTLMEREK
-314 SHLIENVGRKI
+314 NHLIEVVGSKI
-325 RSMVYG
+325 RELIRK